1 MNRYQSLRF
10 PNEYSLKMPHNIGKK
25 TCIKKFVYIYRKIHL
40 DIEMI
45 TLSFSTYCEMSI
57 ENQYY
62 AMYNKSMPLK
72 IRL

>member
-10 PNEYSLKMPHNIGKK
+10 PNEYSLKVPHNIGKK
-25 TCIKKFVYIYRKIHL
+25 TYIKKSFMKDFD

-45 TLSFSTYCEMSI
+45 TLSFSTYCQMCI
-57 ENQYY
+57 ENQSY
-62 AMYNKSMPLK
+62 AVYNKSMPLK

>member
-25 TCIKKFVYIYRKIHL
+25 TYIKKF
-40 DIEMI
+40 IEMI
-45 TLSFSTYCEMSI
+45 TLSFSTHCQMSI
-57 ENQYY
+57 ENQSY
-62 AMYNKSMPLK
+62 AIYIVYNKAMPLK

>member
-25 TCIKKFVYIYRKIHL
+25 TYIKKMCISFMK

-45 TLSFSTYCEMSI
+45 TLSFSTYCQMSI
-57 ENQYY
+57 ENQSY
-62 AMYNKSMPLK
+62 AVYNKSMPLK

>member
-10 PNEYSLKMPHNIGKK
+10 PNEYSLKVPHNIGKK
-25 TCIKKFVYIYRKIHL
+25 TYIKKSFMKDFD

-45 TLSFSTYCEMSI
+45 TLSFSTYCQMSI
-57 ENQYY
+57 ENQSY

>member
-1 MNRYQSLRF
+1 MEDF
-10 PNEYSLKMPHNIGKK
+10 D
-25 TCIKKFVYIYRKIHL
+25 

-45 TLSFSTYCEMSI
+45 TLPFSTYCQMSI
-57 ENQYY
+57 ENQSY

>member
-1 MNRYQSLRF
+1 M
-10 PNEYSLKMPHNIGKK
+10 K
-25 TCIKKFVYIYRKIHL
+25 

-45 TLSFSTYCEMSI
+45 TLSFSTYCQMSI
-57 ENQYY
+57 EIKY